1 MNDYDRQALHG
12 SALALLAALLAYAA
26 SFVAPPSPD
35 VAAVFGIFAV
45 LALSAYYFLDRARE
59 LAGAWVVPTV
69 AAVVTLGSE
78 SAHDQQVTALALASL
93 SVVGFVAYPLLA
105 YAAKL
110 GENVR
115 DEIR

>member
-1 MNDYDRQALHG
+1 
-12 SALALLAALLAYAA
+12 
-26 SFVAPPSPD
+26 
-35 VAAVFGIFAV
+35 
-45 LALSAYYFLDRARE
+45 
-59 LAGAWVVPTV
+59 VPTV

-78 SAHDQQVTALALASL
+78 SAHDQQVTALALAAL